1 MTCQF
6 GTCGFSMVW
15 WHFIHLGLIGPI
27 SPRKGLDPFR
37 LRHAG
42 GGIKLASWITPCSVC
57 TVAPEP
63 EFACSGGPLGFAFA
77 LLHCAWTPT
86 CTSLPLTSPS
96 LLVCRP
102 GGGHP
107 SSSWCGSLGAPGT
120 ILQPKVSGVSVA
132 GSCRGFHFASKKDAL
147 LQCCRS
153 LFAV

>member
-57 TVAPEP
+57 TIIN
-63 EFACSGGPLGFAFA
+63 
-77 LLHCAWTPT
+77 T
-86 CTSLPLTSPS
+86 
-96 LLVCRP
+96 
-102 GGGHP
+102 
-107 SSSWCGSLGAPGT
+107 
-120 ILQPKVSGVSVA
+120 SVA
-132 GSCRGFHFASKKDAL
+132 KPEDELEWSRACETWRISSMYI
-147 LQCCRS
+147 C
-153 LFAV
+153 V

>member
-6 GTCGFSMVW
+6 GTCSFSMVW

-63 EFACSGGPLGFAFA
+63 ELLCGGGPLGFCIA
-77 LLHCAWTPT
+77 LLHLCLDSYLHLTAFDLTIPT
-86 CTSLPLTSPS
+86 CLSATRWTSKQ
-96 LLVCRP
+96 LLVWCF
-102 GGGHP
+102 GG
-107 SSSWCGSLGAPGT
+107 CL
-120 ILQPKVSGVSVA
+120 V
-132 GSCRGFHFASKKDAL
+132 L
-147 LQCCRS
+147 LARS
-153 LFAV
+153 YNLRFVELVWLEAAVVFT